1 MEVVGL
7 KRTFHCLKRL
17 HKLRYTFYTG
27 DGNTKSFEDISKSR
41 TITTAECTGH
51 VQKHVG
57 SCLCT
62 IKGNYVRKK
71 FSDGKGIGPGKEG

>member
-7 KRTFHCLKRL
+7 KRIFHCLKRL
-17 HKLRYTFYTG
+17 HNLRYTFYIG
-27 DGNTKSFEDISKSR
+27 DGNTKSFEEISKSH
-41 TITTAECTGH
+41 TITTAECIGH

-62 IKGNYVRKK
+62 IKGNYVGKK
-71 FSDGKGIGPGKEG
+71 LSDGKGIGPGKEG